1 MKNQIRFFEEI
12 AANAHVA
19 LNVMQ
24 YDGWLMRFANGYSGR
39 ANSISVLYPSTLPV
53 EEKVAYCE
61 KCYAKQGLPANFKL
75 TQGDEDFSDFLAAR
89 GYKVVTPTDIMIL
102 DDLAVGG
109 EAFFADCVFSDKPD
123 EWLPYFFEY
132 ENLTNEKN
140 QNTFRQ
146 MLSKVMVDTIY
157 CSVIYKGRVVA
168 CAATAIE
175 HGYALIHYVVVD
187 STVRGLGLGEKLCRA
202 IIAKAKEHGAEHAY
216 LQVVQ
221 TNGIAMNLYK
231 KLGFKKFY
239 SYWYMKKA
247 ITCPDKTNMVVV
259 EYNKRWT
266 EDFSLIKAELM
277 KWISLPV
284 IVQHVGSTSIPGM
297 MAKPIIDIDIAL
309 ENWADFE
316 KVKKD
321 LQKIGYEHEGDLGIK
336 GREAFARTGA
346 IYNEVLDKID
356 HHLYVC
362 SVENEEYKRHVLF
375 RDYLRNHD
383 DARDLYNKIKQEILT
398 EVGQDNRAGYVQ
410 MKEEKYKTFFEN
422 IISKAKNLA
431 VQK

>member
-109 EAFFADCVFSDKPD
+109 EAFFADCIFSDKPD

-132 ENLTNEKN
+132 ENLTDEKN

-202 IIAKAKEHGAEHAY
+202 IISKAKEHGAGHAY

-221 TNGIAMNLYK
+221 TNEIAMNLYK
-231 KLGFKKFY
+231 KLGFKKLY
-239 SYWYMKKA
+239 SYWYMKKS
-247 ITCPDKTNMVVV
+247 D
-259 EYNKRWT
+259 
-266 EDFSLIKAELM
+266 
-277 KWISLPV
+277 
-284 IVQHVGSTSIPGM
+284 
-297 MAKPIIDIDIAL
+297 
-309 ENWADFE
+309 
-316 KVKKD
+316 
-321 LQKIGYEHEGDLGIK
+321 
-336 GREAFARTGA
+336 
-346 IYNEVLDKID
+346 
-356 HHLYVC
+356 
-362 SVENEEYKRHVLF
+362 
-375 RDYLRNHD
+375 
-383 DARDLYNKIKQEILT
+383 
-398 EVGQDNRAGYVQ
+398 
-410 MKEEKYKTFFEN
+410 
-422 IISKAKNLA
+422 
-431 VQK
+431 